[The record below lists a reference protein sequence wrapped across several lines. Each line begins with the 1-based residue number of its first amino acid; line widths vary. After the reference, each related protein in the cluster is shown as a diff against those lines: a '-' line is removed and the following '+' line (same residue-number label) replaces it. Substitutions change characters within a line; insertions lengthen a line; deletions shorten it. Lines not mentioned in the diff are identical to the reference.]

1 MGLHTVEEKVLEIA
15 KKKLVLEDLLINPI
29 RNFSKD
35 DMDSVIKIGASELFG
50 ENYDVDEEEIT

>member
-1 MGLHTVEEKVLEIA
+1 M
-15 KKKLVLEDLLINPI
+15 LEDLLINPI

>member
-1 MGLHTVEEKVLEIA
+1 M
-15 KKKLVLEDLLINPI
+15 LEDLLINPI

-35 DMDSVIKIGASELFG
+35 DMDSVIKISASELFG